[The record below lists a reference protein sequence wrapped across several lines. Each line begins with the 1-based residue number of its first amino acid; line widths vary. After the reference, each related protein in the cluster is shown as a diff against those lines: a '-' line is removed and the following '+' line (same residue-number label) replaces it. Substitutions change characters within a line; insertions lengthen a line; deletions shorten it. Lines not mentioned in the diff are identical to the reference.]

1 MTEIHAFDPDGTPSP
16 GAQIALDGAVAA
28 IPEATTSA
36 AGLMS
41 PADQVRLAAPG
52 IYAADYGATGDGVT
66 DDSAA
71 LTAACAAAEGK
82 VLHLTAGA
90 TYAIRSKVVL
100 SDGVTVEGHGA
111 TLVKPHDST
120 DNLALTKASNGA
132 GYGAGGRN
140 ITIRDLSI
148 VGNYFAPSG
157 YGDCTSW
164 FHHVSGLT
172 IERCHFSQGVING
185 HYLDLGGCENVTVRD
200 SVFEGANPIPGR
212 EYVEA
217 IQVDSSTY
225 AGSSDKGEPASSY
238 DGLPTRAVTVSRCEF
253 RTISIGGT
261 EYPMPSPFGNH
272 GNALTTDD
280 GYYADLAFVDN
291 LVRGWTRETQH
302 SYAGWLVFSGVHGG
316 IIARNRFVYTGPP
329 NANSRGV
336 ISLRRAT
343 EAIPRDQVAV
353 ASPTQES
360 TDRPCVN
367 VSVAGNTFTGFESY
381 WTGASGDSW
390 GFIDLRGGGAP
401 AGIDFTGNRIAAC
414 NGTAIRVAGGNAAPV
429 IVASNSISAR
439 LGVRAVSTRVIVQGN
454 SLTGAQSPT
463 VAIHTSGVNAPIQC
477 ASNMAG
483 WFPEGIVVESADNG
497 LVQGNFVD
505 YYTVAGVRVGS
516 AAGPTAFDV
525 TVSGNRM
532 RAPERTGSTVALHI
546 AATSVRAMRFGNRT
560 REGGSIVDDGTGTI
574 TAATDQTV

>member
-100 SDGVTVEGHGA
+100 SDGITVEGHGA
-111 TLVKPHDST
+111 TLIKPNDST
-120 DNLALTKASNGA
+120 DNLAFTKASNGT

-140 ITIRDLSI
+140 IAIRDLSI
-148 VGNYFAPSG
+148 VGNYSAPSG

-172 IERCHFSQGVING
+172 IERCHFSQGVIDG

-200 SVFEGANPIPGR
+200 SVFEGANPVTGR
-212 EYVEA
+212 EYIEA

-225 AGSSDKGEPASSY
+225 AGSSDKSEPASGY
-238 DGLPTRAVTVSRCEF
+238 DGLPTRAVAVTRCEF
-253 RTISIGGT
+253 RPITVAGV
-261 EYPMPSPFGNH
+261 EYPMPSPFGMH
-272 GNALTTDD
+272 SNALTSDAGFYEDISFTDNT
-280 GYYADLAFVDN
+280 VK
-291 LVRGWTRETQH
+291 GWTREST
-302 SYAGWLVFSGVHGG
+302 SYWASWVMLSGARSV
-316 IIARNRFVYTGPP
+316 IISRNTFTYTGQA

-336 ISLRRAT
+336 VSVRKAESATPEDQVSASSPASVAITRYSSGVEISGNVFRGFEGYWKPVSGHGLITVYNGNGGSDVGIVNNRIGGCNGEGIRVYGGPLAPYVVNSNSVTADYGFRAT
-343 EAIPRDQVAV
+343 STNCLVQSNAFNGAAGAAVGISTSGAASAIQ
-353 ASPTQES
+353 
-360 TDRPCVN
+360 CI
-367 VSVAGNTFTGFESY
+367 GNTVINFPTGI
-381 WTGASGDSW
+381 TVDS
-390 GFIDLRGGGAP
+390 
-401 AGIDFTGNRIAAC
+401 
-414 NGTAIRVAGGNAAPV
+414 
-429 IVASNSISAR
+429 S
-439 LGVRAVSTRVIVQGN
+439 
-454 SLTGAQSPT
+454 
-463 VAIHTSGVNAPIQC
+463 
-477 ASNMAG
+477 
-483 WFPEGIVVESADNG
+483 DNG
-497 LVQGNFVD
+497 LIQNNFVD
-505 YYTVAGVRVGS
+505 YYTATGIRIGQAS
-516 AAGPTAFDV
+516 GATAYDV

-532 RAPERTGSTVALHI
+532 RAPGRTESTVALHI
-546 AATSVRAMRFGNRT
+546 AQTSTRAMRFGNRA
-560 REGGSIVDDGTGTI
+560 RDGGPIVDDGAGTI
-574 TAATDQTV
+574 TAATDQTA